1 MKTHILIVASLF
13 LMVGCTDKK
22 SPTEPPIVVEP
33 TPTPTVS
40 PTPSP
45 SPEPSPEPSPTP
57 VEMASVFD
65 CQSFTAASNSNALCA
80 VDLSGWQPNKNAFMI
95 PGSSASFAAVE
106 SGKLY
111 LSQGDGG
118 HLGTNLVYQKKVST
132 KKFEATFTFVPSG
145 KNIALVLQNASD
157 RSWSQ
162 GGARFN
168 GGAGCE
174 AGFFQA
180 YGDDPAI
187 DKIFALALMQDM
199 PLEPVKADL
208 SNDIFTYSSVMIY
221 KSGESPC
228 SFMPKP
234 KWASVTPFSIPTKI
248 STSPVALNSPANK
261 ILTSTGDNYEAKVT
275 YNGSDV
281 VFNLKNLTKGGATFS
296 HTWKNINIPSIVG
309 GDTAYVSISAGC
321 NSDCPRRVNL
331 NSFKYLEPK

>member
-1 MKTHILIVASLF
+1 
-13 LMVGCTDKK
+13 MVGCTDKK
-22 SPTEPPIVVEP
+22 PPTEPPVVVEP
-33 TPTPTVS
+33 TPTPT
-40 PTPSP
+40 PSP
-45 SPEPSPEPSPTP
+45 SPSPTP
-57 VEMASVFD
+57 TPGFVTIFD
-65 CQSFTAASNSNALCA
+65 CHASNFVIATSNARVPCA
-80 VDLSGWQPNKNAFMI
+80 LANSSGWVSPIGFAV
-95 PGSSASFAAVE
+95 PGSFVTE
-106 SGKLY
+106 SSIENGAIY
-111 LSQGDGG
+111 LSRGNGG
-118 HLGTNLVYQKKVST
+118 HLGTNMVYQTPVNT
-132 KKFEATFTFVPSG
+132 RAFEATFTFVPSG

-321 NSDCPRRVNL
+321 NSDCPRRVKL